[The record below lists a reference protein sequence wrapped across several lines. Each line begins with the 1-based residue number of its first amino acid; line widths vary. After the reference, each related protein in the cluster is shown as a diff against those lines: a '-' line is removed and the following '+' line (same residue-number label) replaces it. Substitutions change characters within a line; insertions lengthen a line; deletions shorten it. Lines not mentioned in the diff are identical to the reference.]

1 MYSSDTTANRHEPK
15 NDGRRRLTFCEK
27 AHRVHERRVQAL
39 LLGNELWQVLVLI
52 HHWIAL
58 LNTASA
64 GETTT
69 EVSDG
74 MGVWL
79 LSLNRLRNIWE
90 GSCGFRA
97 QRGRYQCS
105 VPISSSL
112 SCKTSHLRLRICTL
126 TPPIYI
132 WIGHGREQT
141 ACKCHI
147 LCLGLNLGTFRKLTA
162 DLSPLSMVLNT

>member
-1 MYSSDTTANRHEPK
+1 MMAWRRHSL
-15 NDGRRRLTFCEK
+15 LTFSEK

-52 HHWIAL
+52 HHWIPL
-58 LNTASA
+58 LSTASA
-64 GETTT
+64 GETTKV
-69 EVSDG
+69 VSDG
-74 MGVWL
+74 MGVRL
-79 LSLNRLRNIWE
+79 LRLNRLRNIGE

-132 WIGHGREQT
+132 WIGHGKEQT
-141 ACKCHI
+141 ACKCQI
-147 LCLGLNLGTFRKLTA
+147 LSIGSNRGTFCK
-162 DLSPLSMVLNT
+162 